1 MKTRN
6 ILIAIAI
13 LLSVLSLLLS
23 FGSVF
28 YAGDH
33 IKDTDTI
40 EDTKPDPEDQTDV
53 PGDSIPEA
61 TEPEVT
67 EPEGYNVS
75 LSFDLTGYY
84 DPNIS
89 TVGFDSNAD
98 LGSYGVG
105 SLSLENVTKLYL
117 WAGDLGEYS
126 DLYPFISRYE
136 VTSGSANVKEISSD
150 VYEVDGSS
158 YMKRI
163 ELEITGD
170 CSIFVYYEG

>member
-1 MKTRN
+1 M
-6 ILIAIAI
+6 
-13 LLSVLSLLLS
+13 LLS

-28 YAGDH
+28 YAGKLD
-33 IKDTDTI
+33 KDTDVI
-40 EDTKPDPEDQTDV
+40 MDTDLDPDDQSNIPADTTTDTTPE
-53 PGDSIPEA
+53 P
-61 TEPEVT
+61 TEPE

-98 LGSYGVG
+98 LCSEGV
-105 SLSLENVTKLYL
+105 SEFSLENVTKLYL
-117 WAGDLGEYS
+117 WVGDLGEHS
-126 DLYPFISRYE
+126 GPYPFISRYE

-158 YMKRI
+158 YTKRI

-170 CSIFVYYEG
+170 CSISVYYEG